1 VALDNPF
8 SIRQKSRNE
17 ATLADIDATERI
29 VPMIQYSGNCLEE
42 KYNVR
47 SDLGG
52 STNKKV
58 LVSRFDREAA
68 SGFVNPQSYLLA
80 EGLELLSQTGAV
92 SVIPYE
98 DIKLVCFVRD
108 FQQGE
113 PRKELRLFTT
123 RPKMEGLWIRMRFR
137 DGDAMDGVLANN
149 LLQFDPYGFSVIPP
163 DPGFQNQR
171 VFVPKAALSAIQV
184 LGVVG
189 SPLRTKKPKPV
200 TKEQLEMFEKTGEQ

>member
-1 VALDNPF
+1 
-8 SIRQKSRNE
+8 
-17 ATLADIDATERI
+17 
-29 VPMIQYSGNCLEE
+29 MIQYSGNCLEE
-42 KYNVR
+42 KCHVR

-58 LVSRFDREAA
+58 LVSRFDREVL
-68 SGFVNPQSYLLA
+68 SGFVNPQTYLLA
-80 EGLELLSQTGAV
+80 DGMELMTPGGAV
-92 SVIPYE
+92 GVIPYNE
-98 DIKLVCFVRD
+98 IKLVCFVRD
-108 FQQGE
+108 FNQGE

-149 LLQFDPYGFSVIPP
+149 LLQLDSIGFSVIPP

-171 VFVPKAALSAIQV
+171 VFVPKAALTAIQV

-189 SPLRTKKPKPV
+189 SPLRIKKAKPV
-200 TKEQLEMFEKTGEQ
+200 PKGQLQLDMFAKPEEQ

>member
-1 VALDNPF
+1 
-8 SIRQKSRNE
+8 
-17 ATLADIDATERI
+17 
-29 VPMIQYSGNCLEE
+29 MIQYSGNCLEE
-42 KYNVR
+42 KYSVR

-80 EGLELLSQTGAV
+80 DGLELLSQGGAV

-98 DIKLVCFVRD
+98 EIKLVCFVRD
-108 FQQGE
+108 FHQGE

-123 RPKMEGLWIRMRFR
+123 RPKMEGLWIRMHFR

-189 SPLRTKKPKPV
+189 SPLRTKKAKPV
-200 TKEQLEMFEKTGEQ
+200 AKEQLEMFGKTGEQ

>member
-1 VALDNPF
+1 MGV
-8 SIRQKSRNE
+8 
-17 ATLADIDATERI
+17 
-29 VPMIQYSGNCLEE
+29 
-42 KYNVR
+42 
-47 SDLGG
+47 

-58 LVSRFDREAA
+58 LVARFDREPL

-80 EGLELLSQTGAV
+80 DGLELLTQGGSL
-92 SVIPYE
+92 SLIPYNE
-98 DIKLVCFVRD
+98 VKLVCFVRD

-149 LLQFDPYGFSVIPP
+149 LLQLDSNGFYVIPP

-171 VFVPKAALSAIQV
+171 IFVPKAALSAIQV

-189 SPLRTKKPKPV
+189 SPLRARKPKPP